1 MQSWQFTLRISN
13 QNPIFQKPVGWRR
26 AAAYSFFN
34 PENVQP
40 QLGSLLSEMLISSYI
55 GTFIRD
61 MLSWISCSWCLCF
74 SNNKNGLRQGD
85 LSLPDV
91 GESLVEAILEDI
103 SKVHPIFLSLSPL
116 ASVSS
121 TAITCTCCLDIRTK
135 SLTYILGWFDSFPIQ
150 TFLWFP
156 FCVRWWQVSWNQCF
170 QFLPKTNCTISSSHC
185 PKSAPGENRECP
197 KFIMKSCHAISVTW
211 LLIIKVLDKK
221 WKYY

>member
-13 QNPIFQKPVGWRR
+13 QNPIFQKPAGWRR

-40 QLGSLLSEMLISSYI
+40 QVGSLLSEMLISSYI

-121 TAITCTCCLDIRTK
+121 TAITCTCWLDIRTNWLTFWVGLTLFPSKVSSGFLFAWDDDK
-135 SLTYILGWFDSFPIQ
+135 SPGTNVFNFSPRQI
-150 TFLWFP
+150 
-156 FCVRWWQVSWNQCF
+156 V
-170 QFLPKTNCTISSSHC
+170 QFLPPTAPRVLQEKTENVQNSSQSLAMAC
-185 PKSAPGENRECP
+185 DYQSTR
-197 KFIMKSCHAISVTW
+197 
-211 LLIIKVLDKK
+211 
-221 WKYY
+221 